1 MSGSSVPSFVW
12 AVLGIGILGVSSAGA
27 IFTHVDE
34 IPPLLRA
41 SWRLQLTALLLAPL
55 ALWQWFATEKVIKK
69 RVLEPKNLII
79 IIGSGFFLAL
89 HFGFW
94 VTSLDHT
101 SLTHSLL
108 FVTAHPLVI
117 LVGMFFFVRKPSRM
131 ELMGG
136 LAAFTGAGIS
146 LLDAGDVQGD
156 QSVTFFGDQLAF
168 FGAVFV
174 VGYIVCGR
182 ILREW
187 MPLFVYAFPVTLI
200 GGILLIPAS
209 YLLESDFSSLG
220 AFGYFTHSTLWW
232 FLLLAFIAGILGH
245 TGLNYCLK
253 YVSPLLISI
262 SVTLEPVI
270 GSLIGWLFFSTG
282 VPGLWTWVGGP
293 ILMLGIVSIIYGEH
307 LSNQTVFHR
316 AEVQGVN
323 E

>member
-1 MSGSSVPSFVW
+1 MQSGSVPPHVW
-12 AVLGIGILGVSSAGA
+12 LVLGVAICGVSSAGA

-41 SWRLQLTALLLAPL
+41 SWRLQLTALILAPL
-55 ALWQWFATEKVIKK
+55 ALWQYNSIEDGVKEKLFKPSTIKI
-69 RVLEPKNLII
+69 LA
-79 IIGSGFFLAL
+79 GSGAFLAL

-94 VTSLDHT
+94 VTSLDYT

-117 LVGMFFFVRKPSRM
+117 LIGMFYFVRKPNRM
-131 ELMGG
+131 ELVGG
-136 LAAFTGAGIS
+136 IAAFTGAAIS
-146 LLDAGDVQGD
+146 MLDAGDVQGD
-156 QSVTFFGDQLAF
+156 RSVTVFGDQLAF

-200 GGILLIPAS
+200 GGLLLLPAS
-209 YLLESDFSSLG
+209 WLLESNFSDFG
-220 AFGYFTHSTLWW
+220 AFGYFTHQTLWW
-232 FLLLAFIAGILGH
+232 FVLLAFIAGILGH

-262 SVTLEPVI
+262 SVTLEPLL
-270 GSLIGWLFFSTG
+270 GSLIGWMFFSTG
-282 VPGLWTWVGGP
+282 VPGLWTWIGGP
-293 ILMLGIVSIIYGEH
+293 ILMLGIISIVYGEH
-307 LSNQTVFHR
+307 LTHQTSLDNYTPTE
-316 AEVQGVN
+316 AE
-323 E
+323 

>member
-1 MSGSSVPSFVW
+1 MSGSNVPSFVW
-12 AVLGIGILGVSSAGA
+12 VVLGIAIFGVSSAGA
-27 IFTHVDE
+27 IFTHVDQ

-55 ALWQWFATEKVIKK
+55 AFWQWFTTESVVRK
-69 RVLEPKNLII
+69 RVFEPKTLLIL
-79 IIGSGFFLAL
+79 IGSGFFLAL

-131 ELMGG
+131 ELIGG
-136 LAAFTGAGIS
+136 IAAFTGAGIS
-146 LLDAGDVQGD
+146 LLDAGDVQGEH
-156 QSVTFFGDQLAF
+156 SVTFFGDQLAF

-187 MPLFVYAFPVTLI
+187 MPLFLYAFPVTLI
-200 GGILLIPAS
+200 GGLLLIPAS
-209 YLLESDFSSLG
+209 YILEGNFSSFG
-220 AFGYFTHSTLWW
+220 AFGYITHSTLWW

-253 YVSPLLISI
+253 YISPLLISI

-270 GSLIGWLFFSTG
+270 GSIIGWLFFSTG

-293 ILMLGIVSIIYGEH
+293 ILLLGIVSIIYGEH
-307 LSNQTVFHR
+307 LSNQTAFDR
-316 AEVQGVN
+316 PDVQGVDI
-323 E
+323 

>member
-1 MSGSSVPSFVW
+1 MQSGFVPPHVW
-12 AVLGIGILGVSSAGA
+12 LVLGVAICGVSSAGA

-41 SWRLQLTALLLAPL
+41 SWRLQLTALILAPL
-55 ALWQWFATEKVIKK
+55 ALWQYNSIEDGVKEKLFKPSTIKI
-69 RVLEPKNLII
+69 LA
-79 IIGSGFFLAL
+79 GSGAFLAL

-94 VTSLDHT
+94 VTSLDYT

-117 LVGMFFFVRKPSRM
+117 LIGMFYFVRKPNRM
-131 ELMGG
+131 ELVGG
-136 LAAFTGAGIS
+136 IAAFTGAAIS
-146 LLDAGDVQGD
+146 MLDAGDVQGD
-156 QSVTFFGDQLAF
+156 RSVTVFGDQLAF

-200 GGILLIPAS
+200 GGLLLVPAS
-209 YLLESDFSSLG
+209 WLLESEFSDFG
-220 AFGYFTHSTLWW
+220 AFGYFTHQTLWW
-232 FLLLAFIAGILGH
+232 FVLLAFIAGILGH

-262 SVTLEPVI
+262 SVTLEPLL
-270 GSLIGWLFFSTG
+270 GSLIGWMFFSTG
-282 VPGLWTWVGGP
+282 VPGLWTWIGGP
-293 ILMLGIVSIIYGEH
+293 ILMLGIISIVYGEH
-307 LSNQTVFHR
+307 LTQQTPLDNYTPTE
-316 AEVQGVN
+316 AE
-323 E
+323 

>member
-1 MSGSSVPSFVW
+1 MGCIRNCYIRCFECRGH
-12 AVLGIGILGVSSAGA
+12 L
-27 IFTHVDE
+27 THLNE

>member
-1 MSGSSVPSFVW
+1 MQSGSVPPHVW
-12 AVLGIGILGVSSAGA
+12 LVLGVAICGVSSAGA

-41 SWRLQLTALLLAPL
+41 SWRLQLTALILAPL
-55 ALWQWFATEKVIKK
+55 ALWQYNSIEEDVKEKLFKPTTIKI
-69 RVLEPKNLII
+69 LA
-79 IIGSGFFLAL
+79 GSGSFLAL

-94 VTSLDHT
+94 VTSLDYT

-117 LVGMFFFVRKPSRM
+117 LIGMFYFVRKPNRM
-131 ELMGG
+131 ELVGG
-136 LAAFTGAGIS
+136 IAAFTGAAIS
-146 LLDAGDVQGD
+146 MLDTGDVQGD
-156 QSVTFFGDQLAF
+156 RSVTVFGDQLAF

-200 GGILLIPAS
+200 GGILLVPAS
-209 YLLESDFSSLG
+209 WLLESEFSDFG
-220 AFGYFTHSTLWW
+220 AFGYFTHQTLWW
-232 FLLLAFIAGILGH
+232 FVLLAFIAGILGH

-262 SVTLEPVI
+262 SVTLEPLL
-270 GSLIGWLFFSTG
+270 GSLIGWMFFSTG
-282 VPGLWTWVGGP
+282 VPGLWTWIGGP
-293 ILMLGIVSIIYGEH
+293 ILMLGIISIIYGEH
-307 LSNQTVFHR
+307 LTHQTSLDNYTPTE
-316 AEVQGVN
+316 AE
-323 E
+323 

>member
-69 RVLEPKNLII
+69 RVLQPKNLII

-307 LSNQTVFHR
+307 LSNQTAFHR
-316 AEVQGVN
+316 AEGQGVDQ
-323 E
+323 

>member
-1 MSGSSVPSFVW
+1 MQSGSVPPHVW
-12 AVLGIGILGVSSAGA
+12 LVLGVAICGVSSAGA

-41 SWRLQLTALLLAPL
+41 SWRLQLTALILAPL
-55 ALWQWFATEKVIKK
+55 ALWQYNSIEDDVKEKLFKPSTIKI
-69 RVLEPKNLII
+69 LA
-79 IIGSGFFLAL
+79 GSGAFLAL

-94 VTSLDHT
+94 VTSLDYT

-117 LVGMFFFVRKPSRM
+117 LIGMFYFVRKPNRM
-131 ELMGG
+131 ELVGG
-136 LAAFTGAGIS
+136 IAAFTGAAIS
-146 LLDAGDVQGD
+146 MLDAGDVQGD
-156 QSVTFFGDQLAF
+156 RSVTVFGDQLAF

-200 GGILLIPAS
+200 GGLLLLPAS
-209 YLLESDFSSLG
+209 WLLESKFSEFG
-220 AFGYFTHSTLWW
+220 AFGYFTHQTLWW
-232 FLLLAFIAGILGH
+232 FVLLAFIAGILGH

-262 SVTLEPVI
+262 SVTLEPLL
-270 GSLIGWLFFSTG
+270 GSLIGWMFFSTG
-282 VPGLWTWVGGP
+282 VPGLWTWIGGP
-293 ILMLGIVSIIYGEH
+293 ILMLGIISIVYGEH
-307 LSNQTVFHR
+307 LTDQTSLDNYKPTE
-316 AEVQGVN
+316 AE
-323 E
+323 

>member
-1 MSGSSVPSFVW
+1 MSGSNVPSFVW
-12 AVLGIGILGVSSAGA
+12 AVLGIAIFGVSSAGA

-55 ALWQWFATEKVIKK
+55 AVWQWISTEQVIKK
-69 RVLEPKNLII
+69 RVLEPKNLNIL
-79 IIGSGFFLAL
+79 IGSGFFLAL

-136 LAAFTGAGIS
+136 IAAFTGAGIS
-146 LLDAGDVQGD
+146 LLDAGDVQGGH
-156 QSVTFFGDQLAF
+156 SVTFFGDQLAF

-200 GGILLIPAS
+200 GGLLLIPAS
-209 YLLESDFSSLG
+209 WMLESNFSSLG
-220 AFGYFTHSTLWW
+220 AFGYFTHSTIWW

-262 SVTLEPVI
+262 TVTLEPVI
-270 GSLIGWLFFSTG
+270 GSIIGWLFFSTG

-307 LSNQTVFHR
+307 LSNQTAFHR
-316 AEVQGVN
+316 AEVQGEN

>member
-1 MSGSSVPSFVW
+1 MSGSSVPTFVW
-12 AVLGIGILGVSSAGA
+12 AVLGIAIFGVSSAGA
-27 IFTHVDE
+27 ILTHLNE

>member
-1 MSGSSVPSFVW
+1 MTGSNVPSFVW
-12 AVLGIGILGVSSAGA
+12 VVLGIAIFGVSSAGA
-27 IFTHVDE
+27 IFTHVDL

-55 ALWQWFATEKVIKK
+55 AFWQWFTTESVIRN
-69 RVLEPKNLII
+69 RVFEPKTLLIL
-79 IIGSGFFLAL
+79 IGSGFFLAL

-117 LVGMFFFVRKPSRM
+117 LVGMFLFVRKPSRM
-131 ELMGG
+131 ELIGG
-136 LAAFTGAGIS
+136 IAAFTGAGIS
-146 LLDAGDVQGD
+146 LLDAGDVQGEH
-156 QSVTFFGDQLAF
+156 SVTFFGDQLAF

-187 MPLFVYAFPVTLI
+187 MPLFIYAFPVTLI
-200 GGILLIPAS
+200 GGLLLIPAS
-209 YLLESDFSSLG
+209 YLLEGKFSSFG
-220 AFGYFTHSTLWW
+220 AFGYFTHSTLGW

-253 YVSPLLISI
+253 YISPLLISI

-270 GSLIGWLFFSTG
+270 GSIIGWLFFSTG

-307 LSNQTVFHR
+307 LSNQTAFHR
-316 AEVQGVN
+316 AEAQGGD

>member
-1 MSGSSVPSFVW
+1 MQSGSVPPHVW
-12 AVLGIGILGVSSAGA
+12 LVLGVAICGVSSAGA

-41 SWRLQLTALLLAPL
+41 SWRLQLTALILAPL
-55 ALWQWFATEKVIKK
+55 ALWQYNSIEKDVKEKLFKPTTIKI
-69 RVLEPKNLII
+69 LA
-79 IIGSGFFLAL
+79 GSGAFLAL

-94 VTSLDHT
+94 VTSLDYT

-117 LVGMFFFVRKPSRM
+117 LIGMFYFVRKPNRM
-131 ELMGG
+131 ELVGG
-136 LAAFTGAGIS
+136 IAAFTGAAIS
-146 LLDAGDVQGD
+146 MLDAGDVQGD
-156 QSVTFFGDQLAF
+156 RSVTFFGDQLAF

-200 GGILLIPAS
+200 GGLLLLPAS
-209 YLLESDFSSLG
+209 WILESNFSDFG
-220 AFGYFTHSTLWW
+220 AFGYFTHQTLWW
-232 FLLLAFIAGILGH
+232 FVLLAFIAGILGH

-262 SVTLEPVI
+262 SVTLEPLL
-270 GSLIGWLFFSTG
+270 GSLIGWMFFSTG
-282 VPGLWTWVGGP
+282 VPGLWTWIGGP
-293 ILMLGIVSIIYGEH
+293 ILMLGIISIVYGEH
-307 LSNQTVFHR
+307 LTQQTPLDNYTPTE
-316 AEVQGVN
+316 AE
-323 E
+323 

>member
-1 MSGSSVPSFVW
+1 MSGSNVPSFVW
-12 AVLGIGILGVSSAGA
+12 VVLGIAIFGVSSAGA
-27 IFTHVDE
+27 IFTHVDQ

-55 ALWQWFATEKVIKK
+55 AFWQWFTTESVIRN
-69 RVLEPKNLII
+69 RVFEPKTLLILM
-79 IIGSGFFLAL
+79 GSGFFLAL

-117 LVGMFFFVRKPSRM
+117 LVGMFLFVRKPSRM
-131 ELMGG
+131 ELIGG
-136 LAAFTGAGIS
+136 IAAFTGAGIS
-146 LLDAGDVQGD
+146 LLDAGDVQGEH
-156 QSVTFFGDQLAF
+156 SVTFFGDQLAF

-187 MPLFVYAFPVTLI
+187 MPLFIYAFPVTLI
-200 GGILLIPAS
+200 GGLLLIPAS
-209 YLLESDFSSLG
+209 SLLEGKFSSFG
-220 AFGYFTHSTLWW
+220 AFGYFTHSTLGW

-253 YVSPLLISI
+253 YISPLLISI

-270 GSLIGWLFFSTG
+270 GSIIGWLFFSTG

-293 ILMLGIVSIIYGEH
+293 ILLLGIVSIIYGEH
-307 LSNQTVFHR
+307 ISNQTAFDR
-316 AEVQGVN
+316 PDGQGVDI
-323 E
+323 

>member
-1 MSGSSVPSFVW
+1 MSGSNVPSFVW
-12 AVLGIGILGVSSAGA
+12 VVLGIAIFGVSSAGA
-27 IFTHVDE
+27 ILTHIDE

-41 SWRLQLTALLLAPL
+41 SWRLQLTAILLAPL
-55 ALWQWFATEKVIKK
+55 ALWQWNSTEAAIKK
-69 RVLEPKNLII
+69 KVLQPKNLKI
-79 IIGSGFFLAL
+79 IIGSSFFLAL

-94 VTSLDHT
+94 VTSLDYT

-136 LAAFTGAGIS
+136 VAAFTGAVIS

-156 QSVTFFGDQLAF
+156 QPVTFFGDQLAF

-200 GGILLIPAS
+200 GGLLLIPAS
-209 YLLESDFSSLG
+209 YLLESKFSSLG

-270 GSLIGWLFFSTG
+270 GSIIGWLFFSTG

-316 AEVQGVN
+316 AEVQGRI

>member
-1 MSGSSVPSFVW
+1 MQSGSVPPHVW
-12 AVLGIGILGVSSAGA
+12 LVLGVAICGVSSAGA

-34 IPPLLRA
+34 VPPLLRA
-41 SWRLQLTALLLAPL
+41 SWRLQLTALILAPL
-55 ALWQWFATEKVIKK
+55 ALWQYSSIEEDGKKKLFNPSTIKIL
-69 RVLEPKNLII
+69 V
-79 IIGSGFFLAL
+79 GSGIFLAL

-94 VTSLDHT
+94 VTSLDYT

-117 LVGMFFFVRKPSRM
+117 LIGMFYFVRKPNRM
-131 ELMGG
+131 ELVGG
-136 LAAFTGAGIS
+136 IAAFTGAAIS
-146 LLDAGDVQGD
+146 MLDAGDVQGD
-156 QSVTFFGDQLAF
+156 RSVTVFGDQLAF

-200 GGILLIPAS
+200 GGLLLIPAS
-209 YLLESDFSSLG
+209 WLLESDFSTFG
-220 AFGYFTHSTLWW
+220 AFGYFSHHTLWW
-232 FLLLAFIAGILGH
+232 FVLLAFIAGILGH

-262 SVTLEPVI
+262 SVTLEPVL
-270 GSLIGWLFFSTG
+270 GSLIGWMFFSTG
-282 VPGLWTWVGGP
+282 IPGLWTWIGGP
-293 ILMLGIVSIIYGEH
+293 ILMLGIISIVYGEH
-307 LSNQTVFHR
+307 LTNQTSLDNHTPL
-316 AEVQGVN
+316 EV

>member
-1 MSGSSVPSFVW
+1 MSGSSVPSYVW
-12 AVLGIGILGVSSAGA
+12 AVLGIAIFGVSSAGA
-27 IFTHVDE
+27 ILTHVDE

-41 SWRLQLTALLLAPL
+41 SWRLQLTALLLAPI
-55 ALWQWFATEKVIKK
+55 ALWQWNSTDLSIKRKVF
-69 RVLEPKNLII
+69 EAKNLKILV
-79 IIGSGFFLAL
+79 GSGFFLAL

-108 FVTAHPLVI
+108 FVTAHPLVVLI
-117 LVGMFFFVRKPSRM
+117 GMFFFVRKPSRL
-131 ELMGG
+131 ELIGG
-136 LAAFTGAGIS
+136 IAAFTGAGIS
-146 LLDAGDVQGD
+146 LLDAGDAQGER
-156 QSVTFFGDQLAF
+156 SVTFFGDQLAF
-168 FGAVFV
+168 LGAVFV
-174 VGYIVCGR
+174 VGYLVCGR

-200 GGILLIPAS
+200 GGLLLIPAS
-209 YLLESDFSSLG
+209 WMLESKFSSLG
-220 AFGYFTHSTLWW
+220 AFGYFTHSTLLW
-232 FLLLAFIAGILGH
+232 FVLLAFIAGVLGH

-253 YVSPLLISI
+253 YVSPLLICI

-307 LSNQTVFHR
+307 LSNQTAFHR
-316 AEVQGVN
+316 ADEQGSD

>member
-1 MSGSSVPSFVW
+1 MSGSNVPTFVW
-12 AVLGIGILGVSSAGA
+12 VVLGIAIFGVSSAGA
-27 IFTHVDE
+27 IFTHVDQ

-55 ALWQWFATEKVIKK
+55 AFWQWFTTESVIRN
-69 RVLEPKNLII
+69 RVFEPKTLLIL
-79 IIGSGFFLAL
+79 IGSGFFLAL

-131 ELMGG
+131 ELIGG
-136 LAAFTGAGIS
+136 IAAFTGAGIS
-146 LLDAGDVQGD
+146 LLDAGDVQGE

-187 MPLFVYAFPVTLI
+187 MPLFIYAFPVTLI
-200 GGILLIPAS
+200 GGLLLIPAS
-209 YLLESDFSSLG
+209 YLLEGKYSSFG
-220 AFGYFTHSTLWW
+220 AFGYFTHSTLGW

-253 YVSPLLISI
+253 YISPLLISI

-270 GSLIGWLFFSTG
+270 GSIIGWLFFSTG

-293 ILMLGIVSIIYGEH
+293 ILLLGIVSIIYGEH
-307 LSNQTVFHR
+307 LSNQTVFDR
-316 AEVQGVN
+316 PDGQGVDI
-323 E
+323 

>member
-1 MSGSSVPSFVW
+1 MQSGSVPPHVW
-12 AVLGIGILGVSSAGA
+12 LVLGVAICGVSSAGA

-41 SWRLQLTALLLAPL
+41 SWRLQLTALILAPL
-55 ALWQWFATEKVIKK
+55 ALWQYNSIEDGVKEKLFKPSTIKI
-69 RVLEPKNLII
+69 LA
-79 IIGSGFFLAL
+79 GSGAFLAL

-94 VTSLDHT
+94 VTSLDYT

-117 LVGMFFFVRKPSRM
+117 LIGMFYFVRKPNRM
-131 ELMGG
+131 ELVGG
-136 LAAFTGAGIS
+136 IAAFTGAAIS
-146 LLDAGDVQGD
+146 MLDAGDVQGD
-156 QSVTFFGDQLAF
+156 RSVTVFGDQLAF

-200 GGILLIPAS
+200 GGLLLLPAS
-209 YLLESDFSSLG
+209 WILESNFSDFG
-220 AFGYFTHSTLWW
+220 AFGYFTHQTLWW
-232 FLLLAFIAGILGH
+232 FVLLAFIAGILGH

-262 SVTLEPVI
+262 SVTLEPLL
-270 GSLIGWLFFSTG
+270 GSLIGWMFFSTG
-282 VPGLWTWVGGP
+282 VPGLWTWIGGP
-293 ILMLGIVSIIYGEH
+293 ILMLGIISIVYGEH
-307 LSNQTVFHR
+307 LTHQTSLDNYTPTE
-316 AEVQGVN
+316 AE
-323 E
+323 

>member
-1 MSGSSVPSFVW
+1 MSGSNVPSFVW
-12 AVLGIGILGVSSAGA
+12 VVLGIAIFGVSSAGA
-27 IFTHVDE
+27 ILTHIDE

-41 SWRLQLTALLLAPL
+41 SWRLQLTAILLAPL
-55 ALWQWFATEKVIKK
+55 ALWQWNSTEAAIKK
-69 RVLEPKNLII
+69 KVLQPKNLKI
-79 IIGSGFFLAL
+79 IIGSSFFLAL

-94 VTSLDHT
+94 VTSLDYT

-136 LAAFTGAGIS
+136 IAAFTGAVIS

-156 QSVTFFGDQLAF
+156 QPVTFFGDQLAF

-200 GGILLIPAS
+200 GGLLLIPAS
-209 YLLESDFSSLG
+209 YLLESKFSSLG

-270 GSLIGWLFFSTG
+270 GSIIGWLFFSTG

-316 AEVQGVN
+316 AEVQGRI

>member
-1 MSGSSVPSFVW
+1 MSGSNVPSFVW
-12 AVLGIGILGVSSAGA
+12 VVLGIAIFGVSSAGA
-27 IFTHVDE
+27 ILTHIDE

-41 SWRLQLTALLLAPL
+41 SWRLQLTAILLAPL
-55 ALWQWFATEKVIKK
+55 ALWQWNSTEAAIKK
-69 RVLEPKNLII
+69 KVLQPKNLKI
-79 IIGSGFFLAL
+79 IIGSSFFLAL

-136 LAAFTGAGIS
+136 VAAFTGAVIS

-156 QSVTFFGDQLAF
+156 QPVTFFGDQLAF

-200 GGILLIPAS
+200 GGLLLIPAS
-209 YLLESDFSSLG
+209 YLLESKFSSLG

-270 GSLIGWLFFSTG
+270 GSIIGWLFFSTG

-316 AEVQGVN
+316 AEVQGRI

>member
-1 MSGSSVPSFVW
+1 MSGSNVPSFVW
-12 AVLGIGILGVSSAGA
+12 VVLGIAIFGVSSAGA
-27 IFTHVDE
+27 IFTHVDQ

-55 ALWQWFATEKVIKK
+55 AFWQWFTTESAIRN
-69 RVLEPKNLII
+69 RVFEPKTLLLL
-79 IIGSGFFLAL
+79 IGSGFFLAL

-131 ELMGG
+131 ELIGG
-136 LAAFTGAGIS
+136 IAAFTGAGIS

-156 QSVTFFGDQLAF
+156 HSVTFFGDQLAF
-168 FGAVFV
+168 LGAVFV
-174 VGYIVCGR
+174 VGYFVCGR

-187 MPLFVYAFPVTLI
+187 MPLFIYAFPVTLI
-200 GGILLIPAS
+200 GGMLLIPAS
-209 YLLESDFSSLG
+209 WMLESDFSSLG

-232 FLLLAFIAGILGH
+232 FVLLAFIAGILGH
-245 TGLNYCLK
+245 TGLNHCLK

-270 GSLIGWLFFSTG
+270 GSIIGWLFFSTG

-293 ILMLGIVSIIYGEH
+293 ILLLGIVSIIYGEH
-307 LSNQTVFHR
+307 LTHQTALDR
-316 AEVQGVN
+316 ADMPGVD

>member
-12 AVLGIGILGVSSAGA
+12 AVLGIAIFGVSSAGA

-55 ALWQWFATEKVIKK
+55 ALWQWYSTEVTIKK
-69 RVLEPKNLII
+69 KVLQSRNLSILV
-79 IIGSGFFLAL
+79 GSGFFLAL

-131 ELMGG
+131 EVMGG
-136 LAAFTGAGIS
+136 IAAFTGAGIS

-156 QSVTFFGDQLAF
+156 QSVTFFGDQLAL

-200 GGILLIPAS
+200 GGLLLIPAS
-209 YLLESDFSSLG
+209 WLFESDFGSLG

-270 GSLIGWLFFSTG
+270 GSIIGWLFFSTG

-307 LSNQTVFHR
+307 LSNQTAFHR
-316 AEVQGVN
+316 AEVQGAN